1 MSTERLIIHAP
12 NVHTGG
18 GRVLL
23 TELLSSLSPY
33 ARGAAILDRRLQPPP
48 NLPCEMVVRH
58 IQPSLWARLWAERYL
73 ARISHDHTRI
83 LCFGNLPPLARC
95 RGRISVFLH
104 NRHLVSATD
113 LSGFGFKARLRI
125 MAERAWIRLF
135 APRVDE
141 WIVQTESM
149 QLLLSRILGT
159 SGKIRIL
166 PFVSAE
172 TVAGGSTGNDNSA
185 RPAFDPVDFCYVAS
199 GEPHKN
205 HRRLIEAWV
214 LLAKQGQ
221 FPSLR
226 LTLDHQEDRELC
238 EWIEQQRR
246 QFDLLIG
253 NVGRIPPDK
262 IARVY
267 RTSNCLIHPSWCES
281 FGLPLVEA
289 RSYGLPIVAAELDYV
304 RDVVVPNETF
314 DPQSPRS
321 IARAVRR
328 HLGRRNAV
336 QSLQDGKSFLQQLA
350 VTEGRALSP
359 DRRNGTAGLPYP
371 FGQGMASSRDRDPAE
386 LVSAEEFTSRDCD

>member
-23 TELLSSLSPY
+23 AELLSSLSPY
-33 ARGAAILDRRLQPPP
+33 ARGAAILDQRLQVPLS
-48 NLPCEMVVRH
+48 LPRDMIVRH
-58 IQPSLWARLWAERYL
+58 FRPSLWARLSAERHL
-73 ARISHDHTRI
+73 ARISDDHSRI
-83 LCFGNLPPLARC
+83 LCFGNLPPLSNC
-95 RGRISVFLH
+95 RGRVSVFLH

-113 LSGFGFKARLRI
+113 LSGFSLRTRLRI
-125 MAERAWIRLF
+125 RAERLWIRMF
-135 APRVDE
+135 ASRVDE

-149 QLLLSRILGT
+149 QLLLTRILGNN
-159 SGKIRIL
+159 GRIRVL
-166 PFVSAE
+166 PFVSAA
-172 TVAGGSTGNDNSA
+172 TVAGGASVDDI
-185 RPAFDPVDFCYVAS
+185 PAAASFYPVDFCYVAS

-221 FPSLR
+221 SPSLR
-226 LTLDHQEDRELC
+226 ITLDHREDRELC
-238 EWIEQQRR
+238 DWINRKVR
-246 QFDLLIG
+246 QYDLRVD
-253 NVGRIPPDK
+253 NVGRVPPDK

-267 RTSNCLIHPSWCES
+267 RSSSSLIHPSWCES

-304 RDVVVPNETF
+304 RDVVMPHETF

-321 IARAVRR
+321 IARAVCR
-328 HLGRRNAV
+328 HLGCRGAV

-350 VTEGRALSP
+350 VTEGRAVSSARRDESARAKVAVSQNSP
-359 DRRNGTAGLPYP
+359 GE
-371 FGQGMASSRDRDPAE
+371 RDVAE
-386 LVSAEEFTSRDCD
+386 SVSVDG

>member
-23 TELLSSLSPY
+23 AELLASLSPY
-33 ARGAAILDRRLQPPP
+33 ARGAAILDRRLQLPMNLPP
-48 NLPCEMVVRH
+48 NIIVRH
-58 IQPSLWARLWAERYL
+58 IEPSLWARLWAEQYL
-73 ARISHDHTRI
+73 ARISDDNCRI

-95 RGRISVFLH
+95 RGRVSVFLH

-113 LSGFGFKARLRI
+113 LSGFGFRARLRI
-125 MAERAWIRLF
+125 LAERAWIRMY
-135 APRVDE
+135 AARVDE

-149 QLLLSRILGT
+149 QLLLTSILRN
-159 SGKIRIL
+159 SGKIRVL
-166 PFVSAE
+166 PFVPAA
-172 TVAGGSTGNDNSA
+172 TVAGQASGSGQSV
-185 RPAFDPVDFCYVAS
+185 PAALEPVDFCYVAS

-214 LLAKQGQ
+214 LLAMQGQ
-221 FPSLR
+221 SPSLR
-226 LTLDHQEDRELC
+226 ITLDHHDDRQLC
-238 EWIEQQRR
+238 DWIDEQTR
-246 QFDLLIG
+246 QFGLRVD

-267 RTSNCLIHPSWCES
+267 RSSRCLIHPSWCES

-304 RDVVVPNETF
+304 RDVVVPQETF

-328 HLGRRNAV
+328 HLGARDAV
-336 QSLQDGKSFLQQLA
+336 QSLQDGRSFLEQLA
-350 VTEGRALSP
+350 VIEGRAVSS
-359 DRRNGTAGLPYP
+359 DRRNENTWLPVAV
-371 FGQGMASSRDRDPAE
+371 GQGPTGGRDRDTAE
-386 LVSAEEFTSRDCD
+386 LISADD